1 MMMKLK
7 KSKLFSQYV
16 LLWVLLVLIVV
27 GICSSSVFLS
37 AANLNAMITGR
48 VTVGIVAVAM
58 TICMAA
64 GEMDISLG
72 YMLGSCIMVA
82 AYVGSKGASDGIILL
97 TALLA
102 GIVYGSLNG
111 LLVVAVRIPSTIVTL
126 GSGMIFYAISM
137 WTNNSK
143 SITGVLS
150 KTTIALFRSKV
161 LGQLPCVWVM
171 LLLFVLAYWMLEH
184 TPLGRQIY
192 AVGFSERVAN
202 LAGIQT
208 KFIKFL
214 SFALCGAIV
223 GIAAV
228 LVLGQSGN
236 AYIITGPSYLMP
248 CLTVVFLSITT
259 HLVGRYNIVGSFI
272 ALFALGVAYN
282 IASLAGAPFW
292 FENIANGVILIGVV
306 LMNGKDSRSAHTG

>member
-1 MMMKLK
+1 MIKKLK
-7 KSKLFSQYV
+7 KSKLLSRYV

-27 GICSSSVFLS
+27 GICSSNVFLS
-37 AANLNAMITGR
+37 AANLNALISGR
-48 VTVGIVAVAM
+48 VTVGIIVVAM

-82 AYVGSKGASDGIILL
+82 AYAGMKGAPDWLILVIAFL
-97 TALLA
+97 T

-126 GSGMIFYAISM
+126 ASGMIFYAISM

-143 SITGVLS
+143 SITGVLT
-150 KTTIALFRSKV
+150 KETIALFRTKV
-161 LGQLPCVWVM
+161 FGMLPCVWVL
-171 LLLFVLAYWMLEH
+171 LLLFLLAYWMLEH
-184 TPLGRQIY
+184 TPLGKQIY
-192 AVGFSERVAN
+192 AVGFSERVAY

-208 KFIKFL
+208 KAIKFL

-223 GIAAV
+223 GIAAM

-236 AYIITGPSYLMP
+236 AYIITGPNYLMP

-259 HLVGRYNIVGSFI
+259 HQVGRYNIIGSFI
-272 ALFALGVAYN
+272 ALLALGVAYN